1 MTQSRT
7 LGLALVF
14 LSFLL
19 AAGPAP
25 AQLTP
30 MKVGHNSFTDESVL
44 YLGRDAGLFKKHG
57 IHLELIFIPGGSL
70 SMQALIGNSLDL
82 LLSGGTPFVYARLKG
97 ADLKIIAGLVN
108 KMPYAFVARESINS
122 AEQLKGK
129 RVGISRFG
137 SNTDFVVKLA
147 LTEMGLQ
154 PKKDVQIIQ
163 AGGSD
168 ARMVALKTGA
178 IDATVLTPELAMIT
192 HKFGSRTLLD
202 FVEKGME
209 YQHIALM
216 GRSDY
221 LKSQNEPVK
230 RFMRGYLESIQYYFT
245 HRDEAIKKGLQL
257 IKSDDRQIGEFS
269 YDYRVKILPRDGK
282 PTFKGMQ
289 LVLDAAAE
297 DDPKAKSLNLQQL
310 IDLSFIP

>member
-1 MTQSRT
+1 MSSRS
-7 LGLALVF
+7 LC
-14 LSFLL
+14 LL
-19 AAGPAP
+19 LLLIPWMFGAVPVA

-30 MKVGHNSFTDESVL
+30 LKVGHNSFTDESVL

-57 IHLELIFIPGGSL
+57 VDLQLIFIPGGSL
-70 SMQALIGNSLDL
+70 SMQALIGKSLDL
-82 LLSGGTPFVYARLKG
+82 LLSGGTPFVYAVLNG
-97 ADLKIIAGLVN
+97 ADLKIIGGLVN
-108 KMPYAFVARESINS
+108 KMPYAFVARENVNS

-147 LTEMGLQ
+147 LTDMGLH
-154 PKKDVQIIQ
+154 PKDVQIIQ
-163 AGGSD
+163 AGGSG
-168 ARMVALKTGA
+168 ARIVALKTGA
-178 IDATVLTPELAMIT
+178 IDATVLTPELALIT

-216 GRSDY
+216 GRSDF
-221 LKSQNEPVK
+221 LKSQSELVK
-230 RFMRGYLESIQYYFT
+230 RFMAGYLESIQYYLT
-245 HRDEAIKKGLQL
+245 HREEAIKKGLQL
-257 IKSDDRQIGEFS
+257 IKSDDRQVGEFS

-289 LVLDAAAE
+289 LVIDAAAE
-297 DDPKAKSLNLQQL
+297 DDPKAKSLNPQQL
-310 IDLSFIP
+310 IDLSFLP

>member
-1 MTQSRT
+1 MWSRSLCLLFLMLVM
-7 LGLALVF
+7 LG
-14 LSFLL
+14 
-19 AAGPAP
+19 AAPVA

-30 MKVGHNSFTDESVL
+30 VKVGHNSFTDESVL

-57 IHLELIFIPGGSL
+57 IDLELIFIPGGSL
-70 SMQALIGNSLDL
+70 SMQALIGKSLDL
-82 LLSGGTPFVYARLKG
+82 LLSGGTPFVYAVLNG

-108 KMPYAFVARESINS
+108 KMPYAFVARENINS
-122 AEQLKGK
+122 PEQLKGK
-129 RVGISRFG
+129 KVGISRFG

-154 PKKDVQIIQ
+154 PKDVQIIQ
-163 AGGSD
+163 AGGSG
-168 ARMVALKTGA
+168 ARIVALKAGA
-178 IDATVLTPELAMIT
+178 VDATVLTPELAMIM

-216 GRSDY
+216 GRSDF
-221 LKSQNEPVK
+221 LKSHTELVK
-230 RFMRGYLESIQYYFT
+230 RFMAGYLESIQYYLT
-245 HRDEAIKKGLQL
+245 HREEAIQKGLQL

-269 YDYRVKILPRDGK
+269 YDYRVKILPRDGR

-289 LVLDAAAE
+289 LVIDAAAE
-297 DDPKAKSLNLQQL
+297 DDPKAKSLNPQQL
-310 IDLSFIP
+310 IDLSFLP

>member
-1 MTQSRT
+1 MEKR
-7 LGLALVF
+7 LVF
-14 LSFLL
+14 LLSLL
-19 AAGPAP
+19 IAIFFGTGVPS

-44 YLGRDAGLFKKHG
+44 YLGRDVGLFKKHG

-70 SMQALIGNSLDL
+70 SMQALIGKSLDL
-82 LLSGGTPFVYARLKG
+82 LLSGGTPFVYAQLKG

-108 KMPYAFVARESINS
+108 KMPYAFVVRENISS

-129 RVGISRFG
+129 KVGISRFG

-192 HKFGSRTLLD
+192 HKFGARTLLD

-216 GRSDY
+216 GRADY

-245 HRDEAIKKGLQL
+245 HRDEAIKKSLQL
-257 IKSDDRQIGEFS
+257 IKSDDRQIGDFS

-297 DDPKAKSLNLQQL
+297 DDPKAKTLSPQQL
-310 IDLSFIP
+310 IDLNFLP

>member
-1 MTQSRT
+1 MWNRS
-7 LGLALVF
+7 LC
-14 LSFLL
+14 LL
-19 AAGPAP
+19 LLLISLMFGAVPVA

-30 MKVGHNSFTDESVL
+30 LKVGHNSFTDESVL

-70 SMQALIGNSLDL
+70 SMQALIGKSLDL
-82 LLSGGTPFVYARLKG
+82 LLSGGTPFVYAQLKG

-108 KMPYAFVARESINS
+108 KMPYAFVARENINS

-129 RVGISRFG
+129 KVGISRFG

-147 LTEMGLQ
+147 LTEMELQ

-192 HKFGSRTLLD
+192 HRFGSRTLLD

-216 GRSDY
+216 GRSDF
-221 LKSQNEPVK
+221 LKSQTEPVK

-245 HRDEAIKKGLQL
+245 HRDEAIKKVY
-257 IKSDDRQIGEFS
+257 S
-269 YDYRVKILPRDGK
+269 YSNRTTARSANSAMITG
-282 PTFKGMQ
+282 
-289 LVLDAAAE
+289 
-297 DDPKAKSLNLQQL
+297 
-310 IDLSFIP
+310 

>member
-1 MTQSRT
+1 MWNRS
-7 LGLALVF
+7 LCLLLLLISLMFGAVPLA
-14 LSFLL
+14 
-19 AAGPAP
+19 
-25 AQLTP
+25 AQLTSL
-30 MKVGHNSFTDESVL
+30 KVGHNSFTDESVL
-44 YLGRDAGLFKKHG
+44 YLGRDAGLFKNHG

-70 SMQALIGNSLDL
+70 SMQALIGKSLDL
-82 LLSGGTPFVYARLKG
+82 LLSGGTPFVYAVLKG

-108 KMPYAFVARESINS
+108 KMPYAFVARENINS

-129 RVGISRFG
+129 KVGISRFG

-216 GRSDY
+216 GRSDF
-221 LKSQNEPVK
+221 LKSQTEVVK

-257 IKSDDRQIGEFS
+257 IKSNDRQIGEFS

-282 PTFKGMQ
+282 PSFKGMQ

-297 DDPKAKSLNLQQL
+297 DDPKAKSLNPQQL
-310 IDLSFIP
+310 IDLSFLP

>member
-1 MTQSRT
+1 MWNRS
-7 LGLALVF
+7 LC
-14 LSFLL
+14 LL
-19 AAGPAP
+19 LLLISLMFGAVPVA

-30 MKVGHNSFTDESVL
+30 LKVGHNSFTDESVL

-70 SMQALIGNSLDL
+70 SMQALIGKSLDL
-82 LLSGGTPFVYARLKG
+82 LLSGGTPFVYAQLKG

-108 KMPYAFVARESINS
+108 KMPYAFVARENINS

-129 RVGISRFG
+129 KVGISRFG

-168 ARMVALKTGA
+168 ARMVALRTGA

-192 HKFGSRTLLD
+192 HRFGSRTLLD

-216 GRSDY
+216 GRSDF
-221 LKSQNEPVK
+221 LKSQTEPVK

-297 DDPKAKSLNLQQL
+297 DDPKAKSLNPQQL
-310 IDLSFIP
+310 IDLSFLP

>member
-1 MTQSRT
+1 MWNRS
-7 LGLALVF
+7 LCLLLLLISLMFGAVPLA
-14 LSFLL
+14 
-19 AAGPAP
+19 
-25 AQLTP
+25 AQLTSL
-30 MKVGHNSFTDESVL
+30 KVGHNSFTDESVL
-44 YLGRDAGLFKKHG
+44 YLGRDAGLFKNHG

-70 SMQALIGNSLDL
+70 SMQALIGKSLDL
-82 LLSGGTPFVYARLKG
+82 LLSGGTPFVYAQLKG

-108 KMPYAFVARESINS
+108 KMPYAFVARENINS

-129 RVGISRFG
+129 KVGISRFG

-216 GRSDY
+216 GRSDF
-221 LKSQNEPVK
+221 LRSQTEPAK

-282 PTFKGMQ
+282 PSFKGMQ

-297 DDPKAKSLNLQQL
+297 DDPKAKSLNPQQL
-310 IDLSFIP
+310 IDLSFLP